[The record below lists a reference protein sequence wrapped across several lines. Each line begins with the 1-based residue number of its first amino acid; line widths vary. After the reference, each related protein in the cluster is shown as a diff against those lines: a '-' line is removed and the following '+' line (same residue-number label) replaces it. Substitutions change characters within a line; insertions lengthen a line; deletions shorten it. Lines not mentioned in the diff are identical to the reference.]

1 MLYPLH
7 HSIMFTGESRSII
20 TKYPN
25 MPDKIVDIQKII
37 QKKLFKKNIQKIND
51 LQEYVLKF

>member
-1 MLYPLH
+1 
-7 HSIMFTGESRSII
+7 
-20 TKYPN
+20 